1 MKDQETEK
9 NFEGQKFQASIKKLM
24 LEGLFSFFPQME
36 FEFKGDQKN

>member
-24 LEGLFSFFPQME
+24 LEGLFSFSSN
-36 FEFKGDQKN
+36 GI